1 MNGASSSRQPNFAAM
16 TWTRFFSLIRPFGGL
31 LRGVS
36 SKMVQRSG
44 LDGSENSHE
53 ALVEPASSAHC
64 LAKDVLNSGLADG
77 VTNQSKGIRAFE
89 VAELLKSKFSWQSLS
104 DALGTVHRPEPMSA
118 SGCSRQCLTKTSQV
132 IDDNVMIAGI
142 FCEAILGRLIRRG
155 QEVLRPRDLS
165 RLSKFLY
172 LSNWL
177 ANWKY

>member
-1 MNGASSSRQPNFAAM
+1 
-16 TWTRFFSLIRPFGGL
+16 
-31 LRGVS
+31 
-36 SKMVQRSG
+36 
-44 LDGSENSHE
+44 
-53 ALVEPASSAHC
+53 
-64 LAKDVLNSGLADG
+64 
-77 VTNQSKGIRAFE
+77 
-89 VAELLKSKFSWQSLS
+89 
-104 DALGTVHRPEPMSA
+104 EPMSA